1 MNDENRQYT
10 ELLDLSNNKTTAIV
24 KGDVGQLQEIF
35 GKEQKLID
43 ILNRLEMERQSCVAD
58 ICKILHLSAAEVK
71 VSQIVRLLEKKQ
83 AEHDALE
90 QSYLSLKKTVNQLK
104 DLHKPFVVVLNSATP
119 QSSKVNDN
127 NRLLLKESMDMIDF
141 EINLAKNASMAPQT
155 ANYGKGAYEE
165 TGGMGSTSFDA
176 RQ

>member
-58 ICKILHLSAAEVK
+58 ICKILHLSPSEVK
-71 VSQIVRLLEKKQ
+71 VREIVRLLEKKPK
-83 AEHDALE
+83 EHDALE
-90 QSYLSLKKTVNQLK
+90 QSYLNLKNTVKQL
-104 DLHKPFVVVLNSATP
+104 TE
-119 QSSKVNDN
+119 VNDN
-127 NRLLLKESMDMIDF
+127 NKQLLKQSMDMIEF
-141 EINLAKNASMAPQT
+141 EINLARNASMAPQT

-165 TGGMGSTSFDA
+165 NSGLGGGSFDA
-176 RQ
+176 KQ